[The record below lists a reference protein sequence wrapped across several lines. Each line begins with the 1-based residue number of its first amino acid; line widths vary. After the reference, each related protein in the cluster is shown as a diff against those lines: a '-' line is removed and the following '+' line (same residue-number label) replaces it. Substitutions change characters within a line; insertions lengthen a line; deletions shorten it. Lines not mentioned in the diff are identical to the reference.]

1 MLLGDIVKLNG
12 RKYPSR
18 VAIVNEGREITFGEL
33 LDRSMQVANAMLELG
48 EPGDRVAIL
57 AENLPEY
64 VECYYGVPTA
74 GMALTFL
81 NYRLH
86 PKEWTW
92 ILDNA
97 EARTLIV
104 QEKYVEQIEP
114 FLAEVPTLEHVVI
127 IGTKDSPH
135 PLYEDVVSAASTNPP
150 DLDVDH
156 DSTAWLLYTSG
167 TTGFPK
173 GAMLTHRNLTV
184 AALESV
190 IEYEPQ
196 PDERNL
202 VAFPLCHV
210 AGYTVPVT
218 QVRGGCIVLTP
229 MFEPELWMQL
239 VDEHGITGT
248 AMAPT
253 MLNMVLQHPKI
264 NEFSLKTLRGI
275 GYGAAAMPVEVL
287 RAAIE
292 RFGPIVYSGFGM
304 TELGGNVLTFP
315 KSAHVRAINGEEH
328 LLASCGTPMCLADVK
343 VVDEHMVE
351 CPPGVVGEIVIRGE
365 QVLKG
370 YFRNDEGT
378 ANAFEDG
385 WFHTGDMARRDD
397 EGFFYIVDRMKDMI
411 ITGGENVYSRE
422 VEEVLYTHPAV
433 SEAAVVGLPDP
444 VWGENVTAVVV
455 LRAGTTATES
465 DIIMTVGD
473 RLAGYK
479 RPKQVIFV
487 DELPKTVSGKIIKR
501 ELRDR
506 FAEQVPSSDPPA

>member
-1 MLLGDIVKLNG
+1 MYFGDIIRLNG

-18 VAIVNEGREITFGEL
+18 TAIVTSDQTVTFGQL
-33 LDRSMQVANAMLELG
+33 LDRSMRVANAMLELAS
-48 EPGDRVAIL
+48 PGDRIGIL

-64 VECYYGVPTA
+64 VECYYGVPSA

-92 ILDNA
+92 ILNNA
-97 EARTLIV
+97 EARVLIV
-104 QEKYVEQIEP
+104 QQNYLAAIEP
-114 FLAEVPTLEHVVI
+114 FLAEIPSLEHVVV
-127 IGTKDSPH
+127 IGDGERGNYPS
-135 PLYEDVVSAASTNPP
+135 YADVIGAASADEP
-150 DLDVDH
+150 DLVVDE

-173 GAMLTHRNLTV
+173 GAMITHRNLIV
-184 AALESV
+184 AALNSV

-210 AGYTVPVT
+210 SGYTVPVNHM
-218 QVRGGCIVLTP
+218 RGGCIVLTP

-239 VDEHGITGT
+239 VDQHGITGT

-264 NEFSLKTLRGI
+264 NEYQLDTLRGI
-275 GYGAAAMPVEVL
+275 GYGAAAMPVQVL

-315 KSAHVRAINGEEH
+315 RSAHERAINGEEH

-343 VVDEHMVE
+343 VVDELMNE

-370 YFRNDEGT
+370 YFRNEEG
-378 ANAFEDG
+378 NKKAFEGG
-385 WFHTGDMARRDD
+385 WFHTGDMARRDE

-444 VWGENVTAVVV
+444 AWGENVTAMIV
-455 LRAGTTATES
+455 LRPDMTATEAE
-465 DIIMTVGD
+465 IIATARD

-479 RPKQVIFV
+479 KPKRVIFL

-506 FAEQVPSSDPPA
+506 FTAAADD

>member
-1 MLLGDIVKLNG
+1 MLLSDIVRLNG
-12 RKYPSR
+12 RKTPSR
-18 VAIVNEGREITFGEL
+18 TAIVTAERTVTFGEL
-33 LDRSMQVANAMLELG
+33 RDSSWRVANAMLELG
-48 EPGDRVAIL
+48 DPGDRVAIL

-64 VECYYGVPTA
+64 VECYYGVPAA

-86 PKEWTW
+86 PREWAW
-92 ILDNA
+92 IIDNA
-97 EARTLIV
+97 EAGVLIV
-104 QEKYVEQIEP
+104 QHKYLEQIEP
-114 FLAEVPTLEHVVI
+114 LLGELECVRHVVV
-127 IGTKDSPH
+127 IGDGDKAYPN
-135 PLYEDVVSAASTNPP
+135 YADVVGAAAADDPP
-150 DLDVDH
+150 GDVDE

-210 AGYTVPVT
+210 SGYTVPVT
-218 QVRGGCIVLTP
+218 HLRGGRIVLTP

-253 MLNMVLQHPKI
+253 MLNMVLQHPRI
-264 NEFSLKTLRGI
+264 GEYRLDTLRGI

-287 RAAIE
+287 RTAID

-315 KSAHVRAINGEEH
+315 KSAHERAINGEEH

-343 VVDEHMVE
+343 VVDEQMAE

-370 YFRNDEGT
+370 YFRNEEGT
-378 ANAFEDG
+378 AKAFDDG
-385 WFHTGDMARRDD
+385 WFRTGDMARRDE

-455 LRAGTTATES
+455 LRPDTTATEA
-465 DIIMTVGD
+465 DIIATARD
-473 RLAGYK
+473 RLAGFKKPK
-479 RPKQVIFV
+479 RVIFV

-506 FAEQVPSSDPPA
+506 FARAADD

>member
-1 MLLGDIVKLNG
+1 MYLGDIIRLNG
-12 RKYPSR
+12 RKYPTR
-18 VAIVNEGREITFGEL
+18 TAIVTSEITVTFGDL
-33 LDRSMQVANAMLELG
+33 LDRVLRVANSMLDFA
-48 EPGDRVAIL
+48 EPGDRIGIL

-64 VECYYGVPTA
+64 VECYYGVPSA

-86 PKEWTW
+86 PKEWAW
-92 ILDNA
+92 ILNNA
-97 EARTLIV
+97 EARVLLV
-104 QEKYVEQIEP
+104 QQKYLEAIEP
-114 FLAEVPTLEHVVI
+114 LLAEIPTVKHVIVI
-127 IGTKDSPH
+127 GDGEAGSH
-135 PLYEDVVSAASTNPP
+135 PRYADVVGAASAKEPEIV
-150 DLDVDH
+150 VDE

-173 GAMLTHRNLTV
+173 GAMLTHRNLCV
-184 AALESV
+184 AVIESI

-202 VAFPLCHV
+202 MAFPLCHV
-210 AGYTVPVT
+210 SGYAVPVNHF
-218 QVRGGCIVLTP
+218 RGGCIVLTP

-253 MLNMVLQHPKI
+253 MLNMVLQHPRI
-264 NEFSLKTLRGI
+264 NEYSLATLRGI

-287 RAAIE
+287 RAAIQ

-315 KSAHVRAINGEEH
+315 RSAHVRAVAGEEH

-343 VVDEHMVE
+343 VVDEQMNE
-351 CPPGVVGEIVIRGE
+351 CAPGVVGEIVIRGE

-370 YFRNDEGT
+370 YFRNEDGT
-378 ANAFEDG
+378 KKAFEGG

-433 SEAAVVGLPDP
+433 SEAAVIGLPDP

-455 LRAGTTATES
+455 LRPNMEATEAE
-465 DIIMTVGD
+465 IIATARD

-479 RPKQVIFV
+479 KPKRVIFV
-487 DELPKTVSGKIIKR
+487 NELPKTVSGKIIKR

-506 FAEQVPSSDPPA
+506 YVTPTNN

>member
-1 MLLGDIVKLNG
+1 MLLGDIIELNG
-12 RKYPSR
+12 RKTPDR
-18 VAIVNEGREITFGEL
+18 IAIITGDLTVTFGEL
-33 LDRSMQVANAMLELG
+33 RDAARRVSNAMLELAT
-48 EPGDRVAIL
+48 PGDRVGML
-57 AENLPEY
+57 AENIPEY
-64 VECYYGVPTA
+64 VECYYGVPGA

-86 PKEWTW
+86 RKEWAW
-92 ILDNA
+92 ILNNA
-97 EARTLIV
+97 EASVLII
-104 QEKYVEQIEP
+104 QEKFVEAIEP
-114 FLAEVPTLEHVVI
+114 LLPEIPSVQHVIVVGERSGRPTYADLIGAAPATKPGIEVDI
-127 IGTKDSPH
+127 
-135 PLYEDVVSAASTNPP
+135 
-150 DLDVDH
+150 

-184 AALESV
+184 AMLESV

-218 QVRGGCIVLTP
+218 HTRGGRIVLTP

-239 VDEHGITGT
+239 VDQHGITGT
-248 AMAPT
+248 ALAPT
-253 MLNMVLQHPKI
+253 MLNMILQHPKI
-264 NEFSLKTLRGI
+264 NDYSLATLRSI

-287 RAAIE
+287 RAGIK

-304 TELGGNVLTFP
+304 TELGGNVLKFP
-315 KSAHVRAINGEEH
+315 KADHVRAINDEEH

-343 VVDEHMVE
+343 VVDEQMNE

-370 YFRNDEGT
+370 YFRNEEGT
-378 ANAFEDG
+378 KHAFDGG
-385 WFHTGDMARRDD
+385 WFHTGDMARRDE

-422 VEEVLYTHPAV
+422 VEDVLYTHPSV

-455 LRAGTTATES
+455 LRPGTTATEAE
-465 DIIMTVGD
+465 IISTARD
-473 RLAGYK
+473 CLAGYK
-479 RPKQVIFV
+479 RPKRVIFV

-506 FAEQVPSSDPPA
+506 FTVGDG

>member
-1 MLLGDIVKLNG
+1 MLLSDIVRLNG
-12 RKYPSR
+12 RKTPDR
-18 VAIVNEGREITFGEL
+18 VAIVTEGREITFGAL
-33 LDRSMQVANAMLELG
+33 RDGAWRVANAMRALA
-48 EPGDRVAIL
+48 EPGDRIAIL

-64 VECYYGVPTA
+64 VECYYGVPAA

-92 ILDNA
+92 ILNNA
-97 EARTLIV
+97 EAGVLLV
-104 QEKYVEQIEP
+104 QEKYLDQIQP
-114 FLAEVPTLEHVVI
+114 FLSEIATLQHVIVIGNAGSHGRPT
-127 IGTKDSPH
+127 
-135 PLYEDVVSAASTNPP
+135 YADVMGAASSDEPP
-150 DLDVDH
+150 RDVDE

-184 AALESV
+184 AAVNSV

-210 AGYTVPVT
+210 SGYTVPVT
-218 QVRGGCIVLTP
+218 HTRGGRIVLTP
-229 MFEPELWMQL
+229 LFEPELWMQL
-239 VDEHGITGT
+239 VDQHGITGT
-248 AMAPT
+248 ALAPT
-253 MLNMVLQHPKI
+253 MLNMILMHPKI
-264 NEFSLKTLRGI
+264 NDYSLTTLRGI

-287 RAAIE
+287 RAGIN

-315 KSAHVRAINGEEH
+315 KSAHQRAVNGEEH
-328 LLASCGTPMCLADVK
+328 LLASCGTPMCFADVK
-343 VVDEHMVE
+343 VVDEQMVE
-351 CPPGVVGEIVIRGE
+351 CAPGVVGEIVIRGE
-365 QVLKG
+365 QVFAG

-378 ANAFEDG
+378 AKAFEDG
-385 WFHTGDMARRDD
+385 WFRTGDMARRND

-422 VEEVLYTHPAV
+422 VEEALYLHPSVA
-433 SEAAVVGLPDP
+433 EAAVVGLPDP

-455 LRAGTTATES
+455 LRTDTTATEAE
-465 DIIMTVGD
+465 IIAVARD

-479 RPKQVIFV
+479 KPKRVIFL

-506 FAEQVPSSDPPA
+506 FAAEQPS